1 VLLDL
6 VKASGIKM
14 VERRRGALHAIADY
28 CTFNKD
34 LTKYLE
40 EEGDYSSREL
50 IDAVLWCV
58 GAVVVKAR
66 IL

>member
-1 VLLDL
+1 VIDN
-6 VKASGIKM
+6 
-14 VERRRGALHAIADY
+14 RCRALHAIADY
-28 CTFNKD
+28 CTTKTD
-34 LTKYLE
+34 LTNYFE
-40 EEGDYSSREL
+40 ADGDHSSREL